1 MLNIEEEAEEHLGNL
16 LTEGNEDAAIRVA
29 VMGGQQGPVLG
40 LIIDDAGEDD
50 LSFMHKT
57 IPLII
62 DRKLM
67 EYCNSITIGFRQ
79 GTKGSCGGSSGSGF
93 LIESENSLNL

>member
-1 MLNIEEEAEEHLGNL
+1 MVNIEEAAEEHLSNL
-16 LTEGNEDAAIRVA
+16 LAEGNDNAAIRVA
-29 VMGGQQGPVLG
+29 VMGGPQGPVLG
-40 LIIDDAGEDD
+40 LIIDDVGEDD
-50 LSFMHKT
+50 MSFTHKA

-79 GTKGSCGGSSGSGF
+79 GTEGSCGGSSGSGF
-93 LIESENSLNL
+93 LIKSENSLNL